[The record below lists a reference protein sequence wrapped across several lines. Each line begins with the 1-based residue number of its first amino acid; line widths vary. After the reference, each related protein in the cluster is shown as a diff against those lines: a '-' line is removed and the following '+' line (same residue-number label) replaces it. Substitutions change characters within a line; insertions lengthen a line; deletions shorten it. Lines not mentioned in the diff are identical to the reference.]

1 MSISQN
7 AAVSIP
13 ARSAASANPP
23 IPENRSNDFNPSIS
37 DRRIVNFSRLAFLS
51 DVNLYYG
58 KQIKM
63 KESENPPKVLKTENI
78 AKTEAQKKAY
88 AMLEKIVDLALKGDT
103 ECQKFILDILEE
115 ADRIERV
122 KH

>member
-1 MSISQN
+1 
-7 AAVSIP
+7 
-13 ARSAASANPP
+13 
-23 IPENRSNDFNPSIS
+23 
-37 DRRIVNFSRLAFLS
+37 
-51 DVNLYYG
+51 
-58 KQIKM
+58 M
-63 KESENPPKVLKTENI
+63 KKSENPPKVRERENT

>member
-1 MSISQN
+1 
-7 AAVSIP
+7 
-13 ARSAASANPP
+13 
-23 IPENRSNDFNPSIS
+23 
-37 DRRIVNFSRLAFLS
+37 
-51 DVNLYYG
+51 
-58 KQIKM
+58 M

>member
-1 MSISQN
+1 
-7 AAVSIP
+7 
-13 ARSAASANPP
+13 
-23 IPENRSNDFNPSIS
+23 
-37 DRRIVNFSRLAFLS
+37 
-51 DVNLYYG
+51 
-58 KQIKM
+58 M

-115 ADRIERV
+115 ADRIERGE
-122 KH
+122 H

>member
-1 MSISQN
+1 MISIRPFPIGGL
-7 AAVSIP
+7 SI
-13 ARSAASANPP
+13 
-23 IPENRSNDFNPSIS
+23 
-37 DRRIVNFSRLAFLS
+37 FSRLAFLS

-58 KQIKM
+58 KQIKI
-63 KESENPPKVLKTENI
+63 KKSENPPKVRERENT

-88 AMLEKIVDLALKGDT
+88 AMLEKIVDLELKGDA

-115 ADRIERV
+115 ADRIERG